1 MSLSV
6 NTYLTFDGNCREAFE
21 FYRAVFG
28 GDFLELQT
36 FADGPSGRELPEAD
50 GHRVMHVALP
60 IGSAVLMGSD
70 RAAGMAPPFAAGNN
84 FSLSIQAESREQC
97 DDLCARLSDGGRI
110 TMPLGEQFWGAYF
123 GMWTDRFGIHWMV
136 NYTLPQE

>member
-6 NTYLTFDGNCREAFE
+6 NAYLTFDGNCREAFE
-21 FYRAVFG
+21 FYRSVFG

-36 FADGPSGRELPEAD
+36 FADGPSGMQVAEAD
-50 GHRVMHVALP
+50 RPRVLHVALP
-60 IGSAVLMGSD
+60 IGSGVLMGSD
-70 RAAGMAPPFAAGNN
+70 RAEGTAPPFAAGNN
-84 FSLSIQAESREQC
+84 FSLSIQAESREQS
-97 DDLCARLSDGGRI
+97 DDLCVKLSDGGRI

-123 GMWTDRFGIHWMV
+123 GMWTDRFGINWMV